1 MLKYFVFFINIINY
15 CYYIIFT
22 SQIFTTF
29 VTIILV
35 LMNKLYVNF
44 SLFNDNLINITT
56 IANINVSNAGQLSM
70 IVRVQAVAADTPNLV
85 DFARVL
91 KYLLLIVMMVDE
103 ILILV
108 VHVLV

>member
-1 MLKYFVFFINIINY
+1 
-15 CYYIIFT
+15 
-22 SQIFTTF
+22 
-29 VTIILV
+29 
-35 LMNKLYVNF
+35 MNKLYVNF

-56 IANINVSNAGQLSM
+56 VANINVSNAGQLSM
-70 IVRVQAVAADTPNLV
+70 IVRVHAVPADTPNLV
-85 DFARVL
+85 DFALVL